1 MVKIY
6 ISHFF
11 NIIYEKQIHYIF
23 FYNTNNNRFSCIV
36 YDGNSFTFNNY
47 KREIYSKFKMR
58 FVFII
63 FLVFIS
69 HPILANEE
77 VNSEVEVINL
87 YDSKSLDQM
96 VLDNLNS
103 KEEAEEIVEIS
114 NETDVGNNEPE
125 VNQIEIVK
133 DSFIRK
139 IETKD
144 LKNYFKNIQNI
155 GSKTLQK
162 EIIAVLENLELNLEV
177 EKDKEIFFL
186 INNYLQSIGQIN
198 KSYELLETYEL
209 RDDRNLKFYTGVKLN
224 FLLST
229 FQLNE
234 ACSFREELNSDIKL
248 DFFFLDKLDIFCL
261 ILNDNISEARL
272 LNSILIESEKDLD
285 DYYQNL
291 FSLISDSS
299 DEISANNNF
308 KNSEIN
314 KELIFLY
321 SAMTRIAELPFS
333 HNFYELDKK
342 NLSIP
347 IILNQ
352 SSPIDLRIKAA
363 NDSFLENFLTVDS
376 LAALYMS
383 ADFSSDQLNNPKE
396 TIESFSNNKELSMAF
411 LFQLVNIQIFPND
424 RLNTLIQFW
433 DFAKNNNLEE
443 IAYKLSI
450 NMLSSIE
457 ATSENIMYGPQIA
470 SAYIFNNNFENA
482 LYWLELYENAKEI
495 DSKSIYTRILLDL
508 YSSNDLNSFFNSI
521 NLTLNSYDYNQDK
534 QNSELLYV
542 LKAVMNLDIISD
554 KNINLNKTFDDRLM
568 PSIFLLD
575 EINNSIINEDDEKFL
590 FYSLISLSDQE
601 WDNIHPEHLKLILNG
616 YLKYKDGILF
626 RNIILEVFKNYKFI
640 I

>member
-1 MVKIY
+1 
-6 ISHFF
+6 
-11 NIIYEKQIHYIF
+11 
-23 FYNTNNNRFSCIV
+23 
-36 YDGNSFTFNNY
+36 
-47 KREIYSKFKMR
+47 MR

>member
-1 MVKIY
+1 
-6 ISHFF
+6 
-11 NIIYEKQIHYIF
+11 
-23 FYNTNNNRFSCIV
+23 
-36 YDGNSFTFNNY
+36 
-47 KREIYSKFKMR
+47 MR
-58 FVFII
+58 FTLII
-63 FLVFIS
+63 FLVLIT
-69 HPILANEE
+69 HAIKANEE
-77 VNSEVEVINL
+77 VNSEVEIINL
-87 YDSKSLDQM
+87 HDSKSLDQM
-96 VLDNLNS
+96 VLDNLND
-103 KEEAEEIVEIS
+103 KEDVEEIVEAS
-114 NETDVGNNEPE
+114 DETDVENNVSG

-133 DSFIRK
+133 DNFIRN
-139 IETKD
+139 IETND
-144 LKNYFKNIQNI
+144 LKNYLQNIQNI
-155 GSKTLQK
+155 DSKTLQK
-162 EIIAVLENLELNLEV
+162 EVITALENLELNLQV

-198 KSYELLETYEL
+198 KSYELIETYEL
-209 RDDRNLKFYTGVKLN
+209 SDDKNFKFYTKVKLN

-234 ACSFREELNSDIKL
+234 ACSFREELNSDINL

-272 LNSILIESEKDLD
+272 LNSILIESEKNLD
-285 DYYQNL
+285 NYYQNL
-291 FSLISDSS
+291 FSLISNPSNQ
-299 DEISANNNF
+299 ISANSKF

-333 HNFYELDKK
+333 YNFYELDKK

-363 NDSFLENFLTVDS
+363 NESFLENLLTVDS

-396 TIESFSNNKELSMAF
+396 TIQSFSNNKELSMAF

-424 RLNTLIQFW
+424 RLNILIQFW
-433 DFAKNNNLEE
+433 DFAKKNNLEE

-457 ATSENIMYGPQIA
+457 ATSENIIYGPQIA

-482 LYWLELYENAKEI
+482 VYWIELYENAIEI
-495 DSKSIYTRILLDL
+495 DSKSIYTRMLLDI
-508 YSSNDLNSFFNSI
+508 YSSDDLNSFSNSI
-521 NLTLNSYDYNQDK
+521 KMTLSSYDYNQDK
-534 QNSELLYV
+534 QNAELLYV
-542 LKAVMNLDIISD
+542 LKSVMNLDIISN
-554 KNINLNKTFDDRLM
+554 KNFNLNKTFDERLM
-568 PSIFLLD
+568 PSIFLLN
-575 EINNSIINEDDEKFL
+575 EINNSIIIEDDEKFL
-590 FYSLISLSDQE
+590 IYSLISLSDKE
-601 WDNIHPEHLKLILNG
+601 WNNIHPEHLKLILNG
-616 YLKYKDGILF
+616 YLRYKDGILF
-626 RNIILEVFKNYKFI
+626 RNIILEIFKSYKFI